1 MEETQECGFPLQGS
15 RGEVQEKTNFITD
28 LRNRHSMTLRASW
41 EGQQG
46 WSGGRKLEHKGR
58 CRPEPVL
65 RFPSERQGRTGGN
78 SLGLVGLN
86 NFSRL

>member
-1 MEETQECGFPLQGS
+1 MVFLYKEAEERFRKKQILLHS
-15 RGEVQEKTNFITD
+15 D

>member
-1 MEETQECGFPLQGS
+1 MIFLYKEAEERFRKKQILLYSG
-15 RGEVQEKTNFITD
+15 
-28 LRNRHSMTLRASW
+28 LRNRRHSMTLRASW
-41 EGQQG
+41 EGHQG

-65 RFPSERQGRTGGN
+65 RFPSERQGRTRGN